1 MRFIV
6 HTPDGETYTAP
17 DNTYPHIEEGTGA
30 LHIIQDGGE
39 WRTIAVFPEGQWTRY
54 VPADE
59 PTVGGHHDET
69 CDELLNEVWTFIKPK
84 LKTFDNGQRFI
95 VGDESDPYRAY
106 LNAAKYYKASIR

>member
-17 DNTYPHIEEGTGA
+17 DGTYPHIEEGAGA

-54 VPADE
+54 VPADAA
-59 PTVGGHHDET
+59 TQDEQW
-69 CDELLNEVWTFIKPK
+69 LGPVAAVWSAIEAKSK
-84 LKTFDNGQRFI
+84 QLSKGQGSN
-95 VGDESDPYRAY
+95 VGDAAALYRAY
-106 LNAAKYYKASIR
+106 LNATKRNIAGYR